1 MRPDYFTINTSTSIT
16 LYSAV
21 LGLNFML
28 QVHLQM
34 SNHSKKHVGAAD
46 GLGDIEAAKD
56 KSLGHNSTGKVAQVI

>member
-1 MRPDYFTINTSTSIT
+1 
-16 LYSAV
+16 
-21 LGLNFML
+21 
-28 QVHLQM
+28 M